1 MRVNFYMRYKCSY
14 KTPREFSNIIITSD
28 GEYLIGLF
36 FENSKDDTTKWANFE
51 EKDLPVFKETI
62 KWLDTYFDGKIPEFT
77 PKYRIENLTSFRREV
92 IEILNSIPYG
102 KTLTYNDIANTI
114 AKKRGISKMSAQAVG
129 GAVGK
134 NPICIIVPCHR
145 VIGKNSNLTGYGGGM
160 KNKIALLKLEK
171 IISKCE
177 EKTVCGV
184 VKYYGR

>member
-1 MRVNFYMRYKCSY
+1 MTYKYMYQ
-14 KTPREFSNIIITSD
+14 TPENFSNMIMNSD
-28 GEYLIGLF
+28 GEYLTGLF

-92 IEILNSIPYG
+92 IDILNSIPYG

-129 GAVGK
+129 GAVGE

-171 IISKCE
+171 IYQNAK
-177 EKTVCGV
+177 KRLYV
-184 VKYYGR
+184 VW